1 MASFEYVD
9 LGSATILF
17 VDDDPILREF
27 ARVHLATDTAAVE
40 LASDGAQGYAMAC
53 DGRYDLIL
61 TDLEMPVLDGF
72 GLIKRLRENSVTRH
86 TPVLV
91 QTSREDVAS
100 IDWAYRAGADGFV
113 TKPLNWRLLSY
124 QIAFALRAARMQR
137 DLMAYGALRRAAG

>member
-1 MASFEYVD
+1 MD

-27 ARVHLATDTAAVE
+27 AGVHLATDTAAIEV
-40 LASDGAQGYAMAC
+40 AADGAEGFAMAR

-72 GLIKRLRENSVTRH
+72 GLIKRLRENTPTQH
-86 TPVLV
+86 TPVIV

-100 IDWAYRAGADGFV
+100 IDWAYRAGADG
-113 TKPLNWRLLSY
+113 L
-124 QIAFALRAARMQR
+124 
-137 DLMAYGALRRAAG
+137 

>member
-1 MASFEYVD
+1 MA
-9 LGSATILF
+9 
-17 VDDDPILREF
+17 R
-27 ARVHLATDTAAVE
+27 
-40 LASDGAQGYAMAC
+40 

-72 GLIKRLRENSVTRH
+72 GLIKRLRENTPTQH
-86 TPVLV
+86 TPVIV

-124 QIAFALRAARMQR
+124 QIAFALRAARMRR
-137 DLMAYGALRRAAG
+137 DLMAYGAMRRAAG